1 MNIINYLYSKSKN
14 IYNRNI
20 NAYNYNNIE
29 NENLISH
36 FSDNNN
42 NNYSN
47 NSHSS
52 KSSAHTLVVSDRNFD
67 RHVKKKNEHAED
79 SQEEYNERNET
90 MASYLNKSGNIRDSK
105 KKKKIINS
113 IRNNSKLYIRNS
125 NINNDKNDKNDKNN
139 NNKILQ
145 HNSGIEKMSSNIEN
159 SKLCYEF
166 NIYNIGFDK
175 KVYKNRCDGVCVLND
190 NIYIF
195 DKIKKCIYLYTPYN
209 NVWYIFLDIYE
220 EISIK
225 KNNSDITNMYDMKNI
240 NEKQYVLHK
249 YVNNISFLNYTDMVY
264 LNDYLFIISSNSQFM
279 NICKVNINNMNTLFG
294 AIVIAS
300 SEKKKSNNS
309 DINSDEK
316 KKKEHI
322 MKFGKNNNDASS
334 RSYNKQCVKNKHGDL
349 LINKTDIEGSYNSE
363 LSMYNYD
370 MENCKTGKNCKNC
383 KNCISGKN
391 GKNCIS
397 GISGKNEGMDSGKEK
412 GEGEISDEYIYVSG
426 ISKFDEFFD
435 DEKNENSKK
444 QIIKARDYFSL
455 CSVNEKLCSLIYLF
469 GGKGNTIKEKNEYI
483 DIIYNDLYVYDFY
496 MNKWIELHECT
507 SDNVDDKY
515 EINEEYY
522 EHVHVENSN
531 LHDHVNNYE
540 NFTNSN
546 EGHKLYDFN
555 VECYE
560 SFIPSEKNGGSGENG
575 GDGGRVNKKDKLSVC
590 EKNSNNMNSPTI
602 TTIKEYY
609 STKNLGGNKNEHY
622 IDEQLFSGLEISNNV
637 SKKKKKKNSIEEY
650 NKNNTDQDD
659 DDNNN
664 DNNKDKDKDKDN
676 LYNLIFDSI
685 SILSDGKSNNC
696 LGNSTN
702 VDLGSVGNSNAS
714 GEVKNG
720 EVKNGEVK
728 NDQVKVSCISCRKN
742 GKCKYIC
749 EIIKKNIKIKKVKW
763 LGRRAGHTCNYYKNN
778 LYIFGGINYY
788 SFNKNKINLNFCNNL
803 FLYNIESN
811 TCFEII
817 GKGNIPEKRY
827 RHSSIII
834 NDYMFIIGGECKNS
848 TLPKNDLFFYNFENS
863 VWSEI
868 IINSTI
874 GSHALYK
881 SIWLENFGSIYMFGA
896 SILRFT
902 KKDFQYTPSYKNN
915 SSKEKILNKKK

>member
-36 FSDNNN
+36 FSDTN

-47 NSHSS
+47 NSYSS
-52 KSSAHTLVVSDRNFD
+52 KSSSHTLAVSNRNFD
-67 RHVKKKNEHAED
+67 RYAKNKNIEKNYEHAED
-79 SQEEYNERNET
+79 GQEEYNEKRET
-90 MASYLNKSGNIRDSK
+90 MASYLNKSGNIKDLEK
-105 KKKKIINS
+105 KNMINS
-113 IRNNSKLYIRNS
+113 NSNFYIRNS
-125 NINNDKNDKNDKNN
+125 NSNASNGSNS
-139 NNKILQ
+139 NKILQ
-145 HNSGIEKMSSNIEN
+145 QNSGNGMINSNIDN

-225 KNNSDITNMYDMKNI
+225 KNNIDIPNMYDME
-240 NEKQYVLHK
+240 NEKQYIQHK
-249 YVNNISFLNYTDMVY
+249 YVNNISFLNYADMVY

-294 AIVIAS
+294 AIVIS
-300 SEKKKSNNS
+300 SYEKKNSKISDMNN
-309 DINSDEK
+309 NEKQRDEK
-316 KKKEHI
+316 IRELA
-322 MKFGKNNNDASS
+322 KNN
-334 RSYNKQCVKNKHGDL
+334 KHSNL
-349 LINKTDIEGSYNSE
+349 LVNKTDVDGDYKPE
-363 LSMYNYD
+363 LNKYGHN
-370 MENCKTGKNCKNC
+370 MEDN
-383 KNCISGKN
+383 
-391 GKNCIS
+391 
-397 GISGKNEGMDSGKEK
+397 KNENIDYYEKVYSDEEKEK
-412 GEGEISDEYIYVSG
+412 EERSDEYIYVSG

-455 CSVNEKLCSLIYLF
+455 CSVSEKSCSLIYLF

-496 MNKWIELHECT
+496 MNKWTELYECK
-507 SDNVDDKY
+507 SDNIDDQS

-531 LHDHVNNYE
+531 SHDHVNNNCE
-540 NFTNSN
+540 NFINSK
-546 EGHKLYDFN
+546 EEPKLYDFN
-555 VECYE
+555 AECYE
-560 SFIPSEKNGGSGENG
+560 SFIPNEKKNIGEGEINNET
-575 GDGGRVNKKDKLSVC
+575 DKFNIFFPLDENCENMNKIEKPSVC
-590 EKNSNNMNSPTI
+590 DKNSNNISSPII
-602 TTIKEYY
+602 TTIKEE
-609 STKNLGGNKNEHY
+609 SPTKKLGVNKNGHQ
-622 IDEQLFSGLEISNNV
+622 IDEQLFTGLEISNNV
-637 SKKKKKKNSIEEY
+637 SKKKKNIENTVEECS
-650 NKNNTDQDD
+650 KNNSDQGS
-659 DDNNN
+659 N
-664 DNNKDKDKDKDN
+664 KDN
-676 LYNLIFDSI
+676 LYSLIFDSI
-685 SILSDGKSNNC
+685 SMLNDEKNICC
-696 LGNSTN
+696 LGAS
-702 VDLGSVGNSNAS
+702 SNADMGS
-714 GEVKNG
+714 LFGSSNVNEAPKEEGKND
-720 EVKNGEVK
+720 KVK
-728 NDQVKVSCISCRKN
+728 NDVKNDEKNDEKNDVKDDMAKHHEQIKGNCINCRKN
-742 GKCKYIC
+742 EECKYIC
-749 EIIKKNIKIKKVKW
+749 EMIKKNIKIKKLKW

-803 FLYNIESN
+803 YLYNIETN
-811 TCFEII
+811 KCFEII

-834 NDYMFIIGGECKNS
+834 NDYMFILGGECKNS
-848 TLPKNDLFFYNFENS
+848 TLPKNDIFFYNFENS

-868 IINSTI
+868 IINSTL

-881 SIWLENFGSIYMFGA
+881 SIWLENFGSIYMFGS
-896 SILRFT
+896 SILRLT
-902 KKDFQYTPSYKNN
+902 KKNFQYTPSYKSNTDKIKN
-915 SSKEKILNKKK
+915 SKDKIVKRKK

>member
-29 NENLISH
+29 NEKLISH
-36 FSDNNN
+36 FSDTN

-47 NSHSS
+47 NSYSS
-52 KSSAHTLVVSDRNFD
+52 KSSSHNLAVSNRNFD
-67 RHVKKKNEHAED
+67 RYVKNKNIKKDYEHGED
-79 SQEEYNERNET
+79 GQEEYNEKRET
-90 MASYLNKSGNIRDSK
+90 MASYLNKSGNIKDLK
-105 KKKKIINS
+105 KKNMINS
-113 IRNNSKLYIRNS
+113 NSNFYIRNS
-125 NINNDKNDKNDKNN
+125 NTSNGSNS
-139 NNKILQ
+139 NKILQ
-145 HNSGIEKMSSNIEN
+145 HNSGIGMMNSNIDN

-225 KNNSDITNMYDMKNI
+225 KNNTDIPNMYDME
-240 NEKQYVLHK
+240 NEKQYIQHK
-249 YVNNISFLNYTDMVY
+249 YVNNISFLNYADMVY

-294 AIVIAS
+294 AIVICS
-300 SEKKKSNNS
+300 YEKNNS
-309 DINSDEK
+309 TNSDVNNNEK
-316 KKKEHI
+316 QKNEQI
-322 MKFGKNNNDASS
+322 REFSKNN
-334 RSYNKQCVKNKHGDL
+334 KHANSL
-349 LINKTDIEGSYNSE
+349 VSKTDVDGNYKLE
-363 LSMYNYD
+363 LNRYGHN
-370 MENCKTGKNCKNC
+370 MEND
-383 KNCISGKN
+383 
-391 GKNCIS
+391 
-397 GISGKNEGMDSGKEK
+397 KNENIDYYEKVYSDEEKEK
-412 GEGEISDEYIYVSG
+412 EERSDEYIYVNG

-444 QIIKARDYFSL
+444 YIIKARDYFSL
-455 CSVNEKLCSLIYLF
+455 CSVNEKSCSSIYLF

-496 MNKWIELHECT
+496 MNKWTELHECK
-507 SDNVDDKY
+507 SDNIDDQS
-515 EINEEYY
+515 EINEKYY

-531 LHDHVNNYE
+531 SHDHVNNNCE
-540 NFTNSN
+540 NFINSK
-546 EGHKLYDFN
+546 EEHKLYDFN
-555 VECYE
+555 AECYE
-560 SFIPSEKNGGSGENG
+560 SFIPSEKKNIGKEGTNSEADKFNLFFPLDENSEN
-575 GDGGRVNKKDKLSVC
+575 VNKIDKPSVC
-590 EKNSNNMNSPTI
+590 DKNSNKVNSPII
-602 TTIKEYY
+602 TTIKEQ
-609 STKNLGGNKNEHY
+609 SPIKNVEVNKNGHQ
-622 IDEQLFSGLEISNNV
+622 IDEQLFTGLEISNSV
-637 SKKKKKKNSIEEY
+637 SKKKKNIENTVEEC
-650 NKNNTDQDD
+650 NKNNSNQS
-659 DDNNN
+659 NN
-664 DNNKDKDKDKDN
+664 KDN

-685 SILSDGKSNNC
+685 SMLNDEKNICC
-696 LGNSTN
+696 LGASSNADPGSL
-702 VDLGSVGNSNAS
+702 LGSSNINEVPKE
-714 GEVKNG
+714 EVKN
-720 EVKNGEVK
+720 EDVKNEDMKNEVTK
-728 NDQVKVSCISCRKN
+728 DDEQVKGNCINCRKN
-742 GKCKYIC
+742 EECKYIC
-749 EIIKKNIKIKKVKW
+749 EMIKKNIKIKKLKW

-803 FLYNIESN
+803 YLYNIETN
-811 TCFEII
+811 KCFEII

-834 NDYMFIIGGECKNS
+834 NDYMFILGGECQNS

-881 SIWLENFGSIYMFGA
+881 SIWLENFGSIYMFGS
-896 SILRFT
+896 SILRLT
-902 KKDFQYTPSYKNN
+902 KKNFQYTPSYKSHSDKIKNN
-915 SSKEKILNKKK
+915 KDKIVKRKK